1 MSQYQKSKTNL
12 DFTESRGSEWQWHQ
26 LGRVQVC
33 TSLQTDN
40 HTSTPPLSF
49 FYGPDALCAAL
60 LVPGIELKTFSYS
73 MSTDTGKQ
81 TAGVVRRCK
90 LQCACCSGAGRH
102 ELAAALT
109 P

>member
-1 MSQYQKSKTNL
+1 MWILLNQEAVSGSGISWAVCKSALRSKQIT
-12 DFTESRGSEWQWHQ
+12 
-26 LGRVQVC
+26 
-33 TSLQTDN
+33 
-40 HTSTPPLSF
+40 TPAPHHLV
-49 FYGPDALCAAL
+49 FYRPDALCAAL